1 MIMEIVN
8 NSPKSDCLYHY
19 TTKETLCCM
28 LNNYRNNM
36 STGNLIFWASSIF
49 SMNDPKEMR
58 FGKEVLEILLPFFEN
73 LFNLSSENRLD
84 INSLDTEKILN
95 DITHIPFVLSF
106 SKCEDDLSMWT
117 MYGDE
122 GRGIAMIFDKDI
134 VPYPMTGICNPELI
148 EVNYQK
154 GVKDYPKLRQI
165 YNSGIQEWTKCC
177 EDEKIKE
184 SKERTLS
191 KLFVELCPY
200 IKSETYHKEKE
211 YRFCFC
217 DVPRDKI
224 MFRTRNKQ
232 ILPYIE
238 VPIPI
243 SHLRGIILGP
253 CSDFKMTTQTL
264 RVLLKCCAL
273 ERVKVFESTIPY
285 RKM

>member
-1 MIMEIVN
+1 MEKIKK
-8 NSPKSDCLYHY
+8 SPKSDCLYHY
-19 TTKETLCCM
+19 TTMDTLCCM

-36 STGNLIFWASSIF
+36 STGNLTFWASSVF
-49 SMNDPKEMR
+49 SMNDPQEMR
-58 FGKEVLEILLPFFEN
+58 YGKEVLEILLPFFEN
-73 LFNLSSENRLD
+73 LFKLPPENRLN

-106 SKCEDDLSMWT
+106 SKCEDDLSMWA
-117 MYGDE
+117 MYGDD
-122 GRGIAMIFDKDI
+122 GRGVAMIFDIDI
-134 VPYPMTGICNPELI
+134 VPYPMNGIYNPELI

-154 GVKDYPKLRQI
+154 GVKDYPKLSQI
-165 YNSGIQEWTKCC
+165 YNSGILEWRNCRD
-177 EDEKIKE
+177 EDKIKE

-191 KLFVELCPY
+191 RLFVELCPY
-200 IKSETYHKEKE
+200 IKSEAYNKEKE

-238 VPIPI
+238 VPIPVRY
-243 SHLRGIILGP
+243 LRGIVLGP
-253 CSDFKMTTQTL
+253 CSDFKMTTQAL
-264 RVLLKCCAL
+264 SVLLKCCSL
-273 ERVKVFESTIPY
+273 ERIKVFESTIPY